1 MFTFLV
7 LAAFFWLFGKGIG
20 LAFRLTWGAA
30 KLIGSLLMVIALPVL
45 GLCALTVGGAVLLLP
60 LAMVGIAVAV
70 LKACV

>member
-1 MFTFLV
+1 MFTFLTFV
-7 LAAFFWLFGKGIG
+7 AFFWLFGKGIG

-30 KLIGSLLMVIALPVL
+30 KLIGGVLMVLALPVL

-60 LAMVGIAVAV
+60 VAMVGMAVAI